1 SHHPRPLVSAL
12 IPYTTLFR
20 SSHRRIK
27 TKRGTNSYDFLAHLQ
42 GLGIAEFQKWQVLNI
57 LDLNHRYVGINIR
70 GYKFSIVLGAI
81 IHGHLHHAAFL
92 STGDDVVVS
101 QHITIRGNNRT

>member
-1 SHHPRPLVSAL
+1 MGCTHWTVDCGDN
-12 IPYTTLFR
+12 TG
-20 SSHRRIK
+20 SHRRIK
-27 TKRGTNSYDFLAHLQ
+27 TKRGTDSYDFLAHLQ

-92 STGDDVVVS
+92 STSDDVVVS